1 MVVIGHSQGGLLA
14 KLTVVDSG
22 DRFWRS
28 MTKVTPETLDATDV
42 DPRVREIMRQSLTFT
57 PEPFVE
63 RVIFVATPH
72 RGSYLAGW
80 RVAQFGS
87 WLMREIRQLKQRT
100 VGSLTHSEEAQVMRM
115 VDELPTSLDDMSPN
129 NAFIKTL
136 STIPIAPGVRVN
148 SIVAVKGEG
157 PPYDDGDDGVVQY
170 RSAHLEDVESE
181 LVVRSEHSV
190 QGNPIAIEEIRRIL
204 LEHGRP

>member
-1 MVVIGHSQGGLLA
+1 
-14 KLTVVDSG
+14 
-22 DRFWRS
+22 
-28 MTKVTPETLDATDV
+28 
-42 DPRVREIMRQSLTFT
+42 MRQSLSFT
-57 PEPFVE
+57 PEPFVT

-80 RVAQFGS
+80 RLGQVGS